1 MKNIFKLQIKCLT
14 DIKIQISSS
23 RQEKKKEINH
33 KRFKILSSSKQMLR
47 KEDYLFYIQIFGESS
62 IKFKLNQYI
71 NFQSKF
77 ILFIKLQ
84 VKVVLFYKLHK
95 ITSKMNM
102 IKRLHQNQQLKQQ
115 NKIIKS
121 LNYASGIQQLINKQ
135 PGQKI
140 LRCLVLHSYEKTA
153 QGAILIYDITNRENF
168 LNISGIIKQIRDSE
182 KSYVPLILVGN
193 KFDLEQNREVSYTE
207 GENFAKE
214 HDLFF
219 FEVSAFTGYNI
230 EVLFNKITELVLK
243 QVSNLIEE
251 KKITV
256 GKSCIVLQA
265 SENKFKDEH
274 DKTIGVEF
282 LNKIIQYDNKIFK
295 LSIWDTAGQSRF
307 RSIVFCYFEK
317 AQGVILVYDITNR
330 ESFLNISEFIQKCR
344 ERTRSYVP
352 LILVGNKFDL
362 EQNRQVSYTEGENFA
377 KKHDLFFFE
386 VSAYTGYNID
396 ELFNKITELVYEN
409 QK

>member
-1 MKNIFKLQIKCLT
+1 MSQHIQQNDELQNDWFRT
-14 DIKIQISSS
+14 Q
-23 RQEKKKEINH
+23 QKKK
-33 KRFKILSSSKQMLR
+33 
-47 KEDYLFYIQIFGESS
+47 
-62 IKFKLNQYI
+62 
-71 NFQSKF
+71 
-77 ILFIKLQ
+77 
-84 VKVVLFYKLHK
+84 
-95 ITSKMNM
+95 
-102 IKRLHQNQQLKQQ
+102 KQQ
-115 NKIIKS
+115 VSKK
-121 LNYASGIQQLINKQ
+121 
-135 PGQKI
+135 
-140 LRCLVLHSYEKTA
+140 R
-153 QGAILIYDITNRENF
+153 
-168 LNISGIIKQIRDSE
+168 KQIINDL
-182 KSYVPLILVGN
+182 KFNHLQN
-193 KFDLEQNREVSYTE
+193 KCQRR
-207 GENFAKE
+207 
-214 HDLFF
+214 
-219 FEVSAFTGYNI
+219 
-230 EVLFNKITELVLK
+230 
-243 QVSNLIEE
+243 
-251 KKITV
+251 
-256 GKSCIVLQA
+256 KSCIVLQA